1 MSHKSRRWSGGG
13 KGRWAKGEGQ
23 GQCVSSRGQKVN
35 CRALPPGPFIISLT
49 QTDYSTHTASALLG
63 NTFPLLVL
71 HFPSSPSSLTWS
83 SSTLSFP
90 LLSLLFSC
98 PLLSVCCRALCVLP
112 CISQVL
118 IKSLTS
124 GAWIMFRLCFFFSS
138 SLYSAHFLFFHL
150 FLLALPFFLLSPAI
164 MQEGRLNPQCSLSP
178 LRPEIWHFL
187 PAVTPSSY
195 SSYFPFTFPSI
206 PPPSTFSLN
215 LSLILELINP
225 AQGHDE
231 SARTLPQ
238 YWFLFSPSVPGYYSF
253 FARLGLTDFQPKFP
267 LHASF
272 FPVLWHPYYAYS
284 GSAYHIFIQTGSK

>member
-1 MSHKSRRWSGGG
+1 MCFLQGPE
-13 KGRWAKGEGQ
+13 GELQ
-23 GQCVSSRGQKVN
+23 
-35 CRALPPGPFIISLT
+35 
-49 QTDYSTHTASALLG
+49 
-63 NTFPLLVL
+63 
-71 HFPSSPSSLTWS
+71 SSPSWPLHHFSDTDRLQHPHSLSPPRQHLSTPRLAFPQLSILPNLIFLHS
-83 SSTLSFP
+83 SP

-124 GAWIMFRLCFFFSS
+124 GAWIMFRLCFFFPS

-231 SARTLPQ
+231 SARTLSQ
-238 YWFLFSPSVPGYYSF
+238 Y
-253 FARLGLTDFQPKFP
+253 
-267 LHASF
+267 
-272 FPVLWHPYYAYS
+272 
-284 GSAYHIFIQTGSK
+284 